1 MDLDY
6 KNEPFLAINFKRSVT
21 LRFREFSKGLGVSHT
36 VALAQMLDFFERFR
50 ISPEEDIG
58 NNMMTLERRIGKR
71 INTIIA
77 IMKSIERDQT
87 LPTFAIVKSF
97 LEGFEKEEESPRF
110 VEKKHK
116 RLSLEEELEQLRKLR
131 Q

>member
-6 KNEPFLAINFKRSVT
+6 KNEPFLSINFKRSVT
-21 LRFREFSKGLGVSHT
+21 LRFKEFSKGLGVSHT
-36 VALAQMLDFFERFR
+36 IAMAQMLDFFERFR

-58 NNMMTLERRIGKR
+58 NNMMTLEKRIGKR
-71 INTIIA
+71 INTLIA
-77 IMKSIERDQT
+77 IIKSIERDQT

-97 LEGFEKEEESPRF
+97 LEGFGEEEEAPQF
-110 VEKKHK
+110 IEKKHK
-116 RLSLEEELEQLRKLR
+116 RLSLEEELEQLKKLR